1 MKTTFEII
9 DGNLHEYDSNDTWP
23 HWLPKGNRRL
33 VALTSDQLNY
43 IRPAFD
49 APPRSSSLDGV
60 TLCEGRVSGTRI
72 AFATFIRR
80 FAYSDIDVSNLLEAS
95 RP

>member
-1 MKTTFEII
+1 MKTT
-9 DGNLHEYDSNDTWP
+9 NDDAWP
-23 HWLPKGNRRL
+23 HWLPKGGRRL

-49 APPRSSSLDGV
+49 APPRSSTLDGV
-60 TLCEGRVSGTRI
+60 TLCEGRVSGTPI